1 MTDERQEKASP
12 ETEDEFKF
20 PNLDGSIKT
29 AQLAHLVAHMTG
41 TKIVVDFGDGPVD
54 IDPDPELYEPIMTGD
69 MEYDMRYFADYEKKT
84 AREYAR
90 RMNGSTTE
98 QLAGQ
103 QPQTQQPQTQE
114 RQTQQAKTNSVR

>member
-12 ETEDEFKF
+12 EPQDDFKF

-29 AQLAHLVAHMTG
+29 AQHAHLVAHLTG

-90 RMNGSTTE
+90 KMNGSTTE
-98 QLAGQ
+98 QLAA
-103 QPQTQQPQTQE
+103 QQPQTQE
-114 RQTQQAKTNSVR
+114 RQTQQAKTNSAR

>member
-1 MTDERQEKASP
+1 MTDETQAKASP

-90 RMNGSTTE
+90 KMNGSTTE
-98 QLAGQ
+98 QRAA
-103 QPQTQQPQTQE
+103 QQPQTQE
-114 RQTQQAKTNSVR
+114 RQTQQAKTNSAR

>member
-1 MTDERQEKASP
+1 MTDERQKKASP

-29 AQLAHLVAHMTG
+29 AQHAHLVAHLTG

-54 IDPDPELYEPIMTGD
+54 IDPDPALYEPIMTGD
-69 MEYDMRYFADYEKKT
+69 MEYDMRYFADYEKRT

-90 RMNGSTTE
+90 KMNGRATE
-98 QLAGQ
+98 QRAAQ
-103 QPQTQQPQTQE
+103 QPQTQK
-114 RQTQQAKTNSVR
+114 RQTQQTETGSVR

>member
-20 PNLDGSIKT
+20 PNLDGSKET
-29 AQLAHLVAHMTG
+29 ARLAHLVAHLTG

-69 MEYDMRYFADYEKKT
+69 MEYDMRNFADYEKKT

-90 RMNGSTTE
+90 KMNGSATE
-98 QLAGQ
+98 QRAAQ
-103 QPQTQQPQTQE
+103 QPQTQQAETSSA
-114 RQTQQAKTNSVR
+114 R

>member
-12 ETEDEFKF
+12 ETEEEFEF
-20 PNLDGSIKT
+20 PNLDGSKET
-29 AQLAHLVAHMTG
+29 ARLAHLVAHLTG

-90 RMNGSTTE
+90 KMNGSAT
-98 QLAGQ
+98 GQ
-103 QPQTQQPQTQE
+103 CATQQQ
-114 RQTQQAKTNSVR
+114 QTQQAETESAR

>member
-12 ETEDEFKF
+12 DTEDEFKF

-41 TKIVVDFGDGPVD
+41 TKIVVDFGEGPVD

-90 RMNGSTTE
+90 KMNGSTTE
-98 QLAGQ
+98 QRAA
-103 QPQTQQPQTQE
+103 QQPQTQE
-114 RQTQQAKTNSVR
+114 RQTQQAETNSAR

>member
-12 ETEDEFKF
+12 EAENEFKF

-29 AQLAHLVAHMTG
+29 AQHAHLVAHLTG

-54 IDPDPELYEPIMTGD
+54 IDPDPALYEPIMTGD
-69 MEYDMRYFADYEKKT
+69 MEYDMRHFADYEKKT

-90 RMNGSTTE
+90 KMNGSATE
-98 QLAGQ
+98 QRVAQQRQNQ
-103 QPQTQQPQTQE
+103 QP
-114 RQTQQAKTNSVR
+114 

>member
-1 MTDERQEKASP
+1 MADERQEKASP
-12 ETEDEFKF
+12 DTEDEFKF

-29 AQLAHLVAHMTG
+29 AQHAHLVAHLTG

-90 RMNGSTTE
+90 KMNGSTTE
-98 QLAGQ
+98 QRA
-103 QPQTQQPQTQE
+103 TQQPQPQQP
-114 RQTQQAKTNSVR
+114 QTQQAKTNSAR

>member
-1 MTDERQEKASP
+1 MDERQEKASP

-29 AQLAHLVAHMTG
+29 AQHAHLVAHMTG

-90 RMNGSTTE
+90 KMNGSTTE
-98 QLAGQ
+98 QCAAQ
-103 QPQTQQPQTQE
+103 QLQAEQEQTQQPQN
-114 RQTQQAKTNSVR
+114 QQAETGSAR

>member
-1 MTDERQEKASP
+1 MTDERWEKASQ

-20 PNLDGSIKT
+20 PNLGGSIKT
-29 AQLAHLVAHMTG
+29 AQHAHLVAHMTG

-54 IDPDPELYEPIMTGD
+54 IDPDPALYEPIMTGD

-90 RMNGSTTE
+90 KMNGSTTE
-98 QLAGQ
+98 QCAAQ
-103 QPQTQQPQTQE
+103 QPQTQQQPAL
-114 RQTQQAKTNSVR
+114 QAEAGSVR

>member
-1 MTDERQEKASP
+1 MTDEIQGKASP

-29 AQLAHLVAHMTG
+29 AQHAHLVAHLTG

-54 IDPDPELYEPIMTGD
+54 IDPDPALYEPIMTGD
-69 MEYDMRYFADYEKKT
+69 MEYDMRHFADYEKKT

-90 RMNGSTTE
+90 KMNGSSTE
-98 QLAGQ
+98 QLAAQ
-103 QPQTQQPQTQE
+103 QE
-114 RQTQQAKTNSVR
+114 QTQQAESESVR